1 MRSILGRLFAH
12 LFAMGVVVVATS
24 NVPPDQLYE
33 NGLNRELFL
42 PFIALIEANMT
53 VTRLAARTDFRLEKL
68 TGAAV
73 WYVPADEKAR
83 DALDEVWR
91 RLTAG
96 HSGHARELLLLG
108 RTIHVPQAAMGVARF
123 SFRDLCEQP
132 LAGVDYLKIAHEFH
146 TILLDHVPIMDY
158 ARRNEA
164 KRFIIL
170 IDTFYDNAVK
180 LVASADAQ
188 PDGLYRASEGFE
200 AQEFKRT
207 ASRLTEMRSEQYL
220 SRSHGLGH
228 GVARHSTEGLVET

>member
-1 MRSILGRLFAH
+1 MPILDRLFAH

-68 TGAAV
+68 TGAAGLV
-73 WYVPADEKAR
+73 RPGRREGRGCAR
-83 DALDEVWR
+83 RSSGAGSR
-91 RLTAG
+91 RDIPVT
-96 HSGHARELLLLG
+96 RESSRPG
-108 RTIHVPQAAMGVARF
+108 ANDPCPQAAMGVARF

-132 LAGVDYLKIAHEFH
+132 LAGADYLKIAHEFH

-170 IDTFYDNAVK
+170 IDAFYDNAVK
-180 LVASADAQ
+180 LVASAE
-188 PDGLYRASEGFE
+188 PSRMGFIGRA
-200 AQEFKRT
+200 K
-207 ASRLTEMRSEQYL
+207 ASRRRSSSERL
-220 SRSHGLGH
+220 H
-228 GVARHSTEGLVET
+228 A